1 MKIKDYNAQLKAML
15 AKNGKLH
22 IRHIGGTIC
31 EVLLPL
37 ILMGVCS
44 LMVYVYLAMAD
55 TMSGFDSGYSK
66 KRSTRITL
74 ILTQNTNISTLPSFN
89 TSPFF
94 SL

>member
-37 ILMGVCS
+37 ILMGVSS

-55 TMSGFDSGYSK
+55 TISGFDSGYSK
-66 KRSTRITL
+66 KAQESRLSSHKHKYFHT
-74 ILTQNTNISTLPSFN
+74 SF
-89 TSPFF
+89 
-94 SL
+94 L